1 MAKEL
6 PYFKFEPSKWD
17 NGNIQLCSFEAQGLF
32 INLCCIYWSRIG
44 DLPLKLAEQKL
55 FKSNADAYAE
65 LMQEDIFAVNDG
77 KIVINFLD
85 EQLSNFGGLSE
96 TKSKAAKVRWDKVR
110 ENQEVNAG
118 AMQMQSKSNAIREDK
133 IIQDKIKED
142 DILLEKETKFNVSE
156 FLIFNGAE
164 KDLVKEWLSVRK
176 LKKLVNTKTA
186 IDDFLNEVEKSN
198 MTINEVLKK
207 CIIKSWGGFKYS
219 WVLKEIKE
227 NGINNNSNGQNGDNP
242 QWKGSA
248 ANGVS
253 RPAGKQSFHVT
264 ESDILAAMQRRQED

>member
-17 NGNIQLCSFEAQGLF
+17 NGNIQLCSFEAQGMF

-65 LMQEDIFAVNDG
+65 LMQEEIFAVNEG

-110 ENQEVNAG
+110 ENKEVNAR
-118 AMQMQSKSNAIREDK
+118 ALHMQSKSNAIREDK
-133 IIQDKIKED
+133 IR
-142 DILLEKETKFNVSE
+142 EKEKKEEENKIYKSPYGDGRLHFLCKKHSE
-156 FLIFNGAE
+156 ENPEKYSKAFYISFLEYWTAPIQKGNHIGKELWTQE
-164 KDLVKEWLSVRK
+164 KTFSLNSRLSTSYRLIWEGK
-176 LKKLVNTKTA
+176 DNESNSKQTIAPKT
-186 IDDFLNEVEKSN
+186 
-198 MTINEVLKK
+198 VLKTLELTEEQK
-207 CIIKSWGGFKYS
+207 N
-219 WVLKEIKE
+219 EMRR
-227 NGINNNSNGQNGDNP
+227 QNGLID
-242 QWKGSA
+242 
-248 ANGVS
+248 
-253 RPAGKQSFHVT
+253 
-264 ESDILAAMQRRQED
+264 